1 MKTGAT
7 AREFLNRHLGHSAT
21 VEWNRSGFKFFS
33 QQPLA
38 YEHGSLLSAAIKPLN
53 PAAMCNDTDFRSCGP
68 PIPIDRIRAV
78 YCCGEH
84 WSAE

>member
-33 QQPLA
+33 QQLLGLPDHIA
-38 YEHGSLLSAAIKPLN
+38 YVAEIHCGEPKTPTSAA
-53 PAAMCNDTDFRSCGP
+53 NDAISC
-68 PIPIDRIRAV
+68 AL
-78 YCCGEH
+78 
-84 WSAE
+84 